1 MGCIDLSYRSFFYDD
16 IVNSFLGNVGIE
28 CFYIRI
34 PNVKNDRINPL
45 KFNLKINQKNPQQI
59 FMKINE
65 ASYQKPSNIPTYKAF
80 NQKINTV
87 FHTNFKKSQKLPQ
100 TKQQKS
106 QNRQH
111 ILINH

>member
-1 MGCIDLSYRSFFYDD
+1 
-16 IVNSFLGNVGIE
+16 
-28 CFYIRI
+28 
-34 PNVKNDRINPL
+34 
-45 KFNLKINQKNPQQI
+45 
-59 FMKINE
+59 MKINE
-65 ASYQKPSNIPTYKAF
+65 ASYQKPTNIPTYKAF

-87 FHTNFKKSQKLPQ
+87 FHTNLKKSQKLPQ